1 MDMTM
6 TTNEADDDAWAY
18 TLLWLIDD
26 LADAKREDPE
36 MVPYHEARIKMHYL
50 AYPVGISTA

>member
-1 MDMTM
+1 MTM